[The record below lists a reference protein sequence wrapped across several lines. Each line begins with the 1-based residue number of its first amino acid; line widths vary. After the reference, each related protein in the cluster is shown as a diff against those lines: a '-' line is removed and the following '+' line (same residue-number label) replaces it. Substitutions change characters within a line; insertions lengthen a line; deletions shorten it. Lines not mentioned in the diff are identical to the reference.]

1 MQQGHEAHGGMSRD
15 TMRHPYR
22 MLAVN
27 LILSLITMYLAMF
40 TMIWSTSDFFNN
52 LNTAYMALVMWA
64 PMAIIMLL
72 TMRMMYQDQRLN
84 LILYAAFAVILV
96 LSFFAV
102 RDQSL
107 IGDRQF
113 VRSMIPH
120 HAGAVLMCNRAPIHD
135 EEIRQLCFKRNGIV
149 ESQTREI
156 AQMKKILARL

>member
-52 LNTAYMALVMWA
+52 LNTAYIALVMWA

-72 TMRMMYQDQRLN
+72 TMRMMYQDQGLN